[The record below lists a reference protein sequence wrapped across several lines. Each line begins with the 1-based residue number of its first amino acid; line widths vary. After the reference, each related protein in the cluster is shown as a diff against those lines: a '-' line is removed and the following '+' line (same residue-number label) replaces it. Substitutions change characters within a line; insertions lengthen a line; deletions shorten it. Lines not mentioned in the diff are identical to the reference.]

1 LRLWRGYPARATL
14 PGGGIGAGPRPSP
27 KLLTMEIEE
36 SARLLD
42 ELRKLLEEQDLGGLR
57 ERLPKTHPADL
68 AAALRELA
76 IPDQVTLFRQL
87 PREQAGAV
95 LSEMDNESLLALV
108 QALDQGEVS
117 GILDRMPPDEAA
129 DVVETLP
136 EEQAEQILDRMT
148 EQESEEVQELL
159 QYGESTAG
167 GIMTPEFVAVHED
180 MTVGQALDHLRKS
193 AIKEGV
199 FYVYVVDD
207 HDHLVGVV
215 PLRRLITAD
224 PTTSIQAI
232 RRPDVIGVTADTDQ
246 EEVARLVTKHN
257 LLAVPVVSRDNRLLG
272 TITVDD
278 VIDVIHE
285 EATEDIHRL
294 AGAAGDETI
303 FDPPAKV
310 VRRRLFWLLVN
321 LPTALLAASVVGL
334 FEPAIKELA
343 LLAVFMPIV
352 AGMGG
357 NAGIQTFTV
366 IVRAI
371 ALGDLTLANTRKVL
385 AREALIGVANGV
397 GTGLVA
403 GVIAY
408 LWKGHGLLG
417 LILGLAMITN
427 MLVAALAGTLI
438 PVVLK
443 LLRVDP
449 AVATGVIV
457 TTFTDCAGF
466 LSFLGLAT
474 VLLRFLQ

>member
-1 LRLWRGYPARATL
+1 
-14 PGGGIGAGPRPSP
+14 
-27 KLLTMEIEE
+27 MEVEE

-42 ELRKLLEEQDLGGLR
+42 ELRRLVEEHDAEQLR
-57 ERLPKTHPADL
+57 ERLAAIHPADL
-68 AAALRELA
+68 AAALRELP
-76 IPDQVTLFRQL
+76 IEQQVTLFRHL
-87 PREQAGAV
+87 ARETAGAV

-117 GILDRMPPDEAA
+117 AILDRMPPDEAA

-136 EEQAEQILDRMT
+136 EEQAEEILERMP
-148 EQESEEVQELL
+148 EAESEEIQELL

-180 MTVGQALDHLRKS
+180 MTVGQALDHVRK
-193 AIKEGV
+193 AVTKEGV

-207 HDHLVGVV
+207 HEHLVGVV

-224 PTTSIQAI
+224 PNTPVHAI
-232 RRPDVIGVTADTDQ
+232 RRPEVISVSADTDQ

-257 LLAVPVVSRDNRLLG
+257 LLAVPVVSRDNRLIG

-294 AGAAGDETI
+294 AGVAGDETI

-310 VRRRLFWLLVN
+310 IRRRLFWLLVN
-321 LPTALLAASVVGL
+321 LPTAVLASAVVGL
-334 FEPAIKELA
+334 FEPAIRELA

-371 ALGDLTLANTRKVL
+371 ALGDLSLANTRKVL
-385 AREALIGVANGV
+385 AREALIGIANGV

-403 GVIAY
+403 GTIAY

-417 LILGLAMITN
+417 VILALAMITN

-438 PVVLK
+438 PVALK

-474 VLLRFLQ
+474 ILLRFLQ

>member
-1 LRLWRGYPARATL
+1 MALEL
-14 PGGGIGAGPRPSP
+14 
-27 KLLTMEIEE
+27 EE
-36 SARLLD
+36 SAHLLAELRRLLD
-42 ELRKLLEEQDLGGLR
+42 AREADGLR
-57 ERLPKTHPADL
+57 ARLAEIHPADL
-68 AAALRELA
+68 AVVLRDLPIEE
-76 IPDQVTLFRQL
+76 QVILFRHL
-87 PREQAGAV
+87 DREQAGGV
-95 LSEMDNESLLALV
+95 LSEMDDESLLALV

-117 GILDRMPPDEAA
+117 EILDRMPPDEAA

-136 EEQAEQILDRMT
+136 EEQAEQILERMP
-148 EQESEEVQELL
+148 EAESEEIQELL

-180 MTVGQALDHLRKS
+180 MTVEQALDHVRK
-193 AIKEGV
+193 AVTKEGG
-199 FYVYVVDD
+199 FYIYVVDD
-207 HDHLVGVV
+207 HEHLVGVV

-224 PTTSIQAI
+224 PATPIRVI
-232 RRPDVIGVTADTDQ
+232 RRPDVISVSADTDQ
-246 EEVARLVTKHN
+246 EEVARLVTKHG
-257 LLAVPVVSRDNRLLG
+257 LLAVPVVSRENRLIG

-294 AGAAGDETI
+294 GGVSPDETI

-310 VRRRLFWLLVN
+310 VRRRFFWLLVN
-321 LPTALLAASVVGL
+321 LPTAILAASVVAV
-334 FEPAIKELA
+334 FEPAIQTVA
-343 LLAVFMPIV
+343 MLAVFMPIV

-371 ALGDLTLANTRKVL
+371 ALGNLTVANTRKVL
-385 AREALIGVANGV
+385 ARETLIGLANGV
-397 GTGLVA
+397 GTGLLA
-403 GVIAY
+403 GAIAY
-408 LWKGHGLLG
+408 AWKGNAMLG

-438 PVVLK
+438 PIALR
-443 LLRVDP
+443 LIRVDP
-449 AVATGVIV
+449 AVASGVIV

-474 VLLRFLQ
+474 AFLRFLR

>member
-1 LRLWRGYPARATL
+1 MDTEEPTRLLEDVR
-14 PGGGIGAGPRPSP
+14 
-27 KLLTMEIEE
+27 
-36 SARLLD
+36 ARLD
-42 ELRKLLEEQDLGGLR
+42 AQDLDALR
-57 ERLPKTHPADL
+57 ERLERAHPADV
-68 AAALRELA
+68 AAALREL
-76 IPDQVTLFRQL
+76 PLPEQVTVFRQL
-87 PREQAGAV
+87 HRESAGAV
-95 LSEMDNESLLALV
+95 LSEMDNETLLGLV

-117 GILDRMPPDEAA
+117 RILDRMPPDEAA

-136 EEQAEQILDRMT
+136 EEQAEQILEGMK
-148 EQESEEVQELL
+148 EEESEEVQELL
-159 QYGESTAG
+159 RYGESTAG

-180 MTVGQALDHLRKS
+180 MTVGQALDHLRK
-193 AIKEGV
+193 AATREGV

-224 PTTSIQAI
+224 PATPIHAI
-232 RRPDVIGVTADTDQ
+232 RRPDVLSVTADTDQ
-246 EEVARLVTKHN
+246 EEVAKLVTKHN
-257 LLAVPVVSRDNRLLG
+257 LLAVPVVSRENRLLG

-294 AGAAGDETI
+294 AGVAGDETI
-303 FDPPAKV
+303 FDPPTKV

-321 LPTALLAASVVGL
+321 LPTAILAASVVGL
-334 FEPAIKELA
+334 FEPAIHELA
-343 LLAVFMPIV
+343 VLAVFMPIV

-385 AREALIGVANGV
+385 AREAIIGIANGV

-403 GVIAY
+403 GAIAY
-408 LWKGHGLLG
+408 LWKGHAWLG

-438 PVVLK
+438 PVLLK
-443 LLRVDP
+443 ALRVDP

-474 VLLRFLQ
+474 LLLHLLQ

>member
-1 LRLWRGYPARATL
+1 
-14 PGGGIGAGPRPSP
+14 
-27 KLLTMEIEE
+27 MEIEE
-36 SARLLD
+36 TARLLE
-42 ELRKLLEEQDLGGLR
+42 ELRRLLADEAREGLP
-57 ERLPKTHPADL
+57 ELLAGTHPADL
-68 AAALRELA
+68 APALRELPLA
-76 IPDQVTLFRQL
+76 DQVTLLRFL

-95 LSEMDNESLLALV
+95 LYEMDDQTRLTLV
-108 QALDQGEVS
+108 EALDQGEVS
-117 GILDRMPPDEAA
+117 QILDRMPPDEAA

-136 EEQAEQILDRMT
+136 DEQASRILDLMPSR
-148 EQESEEVQELL
+148 ESSEIQDLL

-193 AIKEGV
+193 ATAEGI

-224 PTTSIQAI
+224 PATPVHAI
-232 RRPDVIGVTADTDQ
+232 RRTDVISVSAETDQ
-246 EEVARLVTKHN
+246 EEVAQLVTKHN
-257 LLAVPVVSRDNRLLG
+257 LMAVPVVSRENRLLG

-285 EATEDIHRL
+285 EATEDIHKL
-294 AGAAGDETI
+294 AGVAGDETI
-303 FDPPAKV
+303 FDPAGKA
-310 VRRRLFWLLVN
+310 VRRRLFWLFVN
-321 LPTALLAASVVGL
+321 LPTAILASLVVGL
-334 FEPAIKELA
+334 FEPSIQAVA
-343 LLAVFMPIV
+343 MLAVFMPIV

-385 AREALIGVANGV
+385 LREALIGLVNGI

-403 GVIAY
+403 GLIAY
-408 LWKGHGLLG
+408 LWKGSPLLG

-438 PVVLK
+438 PVALK
-443 LLRVDP
+443 RLRVDP

-457 TTFTDCAGF
+457 TTFTDCSGF

-474 VLLRFLQ
+474 LLLRFLQ

>member
-1 LRLWRGYPARATL
+1 
-14 PGGGIGAGPRPSP
+14 
-27 KLLTMEIEE
+27 MEVEE
-36 SARLLD
+36 SARLLE
-42 ELRKLLEEQDLGGLR
+42 ELRRLLEEPNHEQLR
-57 ERLPKTHPADL
+57 ERLAPIHPADL
-68 AAALRELA
+68 AAALRELPLA
-76 IPDQVTLFRQL
+76 QQVTVFRHL
-87 PREQAGAV
+87 SRETAGAV
-95 LSEMDNESLLALV
+95 LPEMDDESLVALV
-108 QALDQGEVS
+108 PALDQGEVTA
-117 GILDRMPPDEAA
+117 IIDRMPPDEAA

-136 EEQAEQILDRMT
+136 EAQAEEILDRLP
-148 EQESEEVQELL
+148 EAESEEIQELL

-180 MTVGQALDHLRKS
+180 MTVEQALDHVRK
-193 AIKEGV
+193 AVTREGV
-199 FYVYVVDD
+199 FYVYVVDG
-207 HDHLVGVV
+207 HEHLVGTV

-224 PTTSIQAI
+224 PGTAIHAI
-232 RRPDVIGVTADTDQ
+232 RRPEVISVSADTDQ
-246 EEVARLVTKHN
+246 EEVARLVTKHH
-257 LLAVPVVSRDNRLLG
+257 LLAVPVVSRENRLIG

-294 AGAAGDETI
+294 AGVAGDETI
-303 FDPPAKV
+303 FDPPVKV

-321 LPTALLAASVVGL
+321 LPTALLASAVVGM
-334 FEPAIKELA
+334 FEPTIQTLA

-371 ALGDLTLANTRKVL
+371 ALGDLSLANTRKVL
-385 AREALIGVANGV
+385 AREALIGIANGLA
-397 GTGLVA
+397 TGLVA
-403 GVIAY
+403 GTIAY

-417 LILGLAMITN
+417 VILALAMITN

-438 PVVLK
+438 PVGLR

-474 VLLRFLQ
+474 LLLRFLQ

>member
-1 LRLWRGYPARATL
+1 
-14 PGGGIGAGPRPSP
+14 
-27 KLLTMEIEE
+27 MEPMEAEE
-36 SARLLD
+36 TTGLVD
-42 ELRKLLEEQDLGGLR
+42 ELRGLLEEQDAGRLR
-57 ERLPKTHPADL
+57 ERLAAIHPADL
-68 AAALRELA
+68 ARALRELA
-76 IPDQVTLFRQL
+76 VGEQVTLFRHL
-87 PREQAGAV
+87 PRDQAGAV
-95 LSEMDNESLLALV
+95 LTEMDDPSLLALV

-117 GILDRMPPDEAA
+117 EILDRMPPDEAA

-136 EEQAEQILDRMT
+136 EEQAEQILDRLP
-148 EQESEEVQELL
+148 EKESEEIQELL

-180 MTVGQALDHLRKS
+180 MAVGQALEHLRKS
-193 AIKEGV
+193 ASGEGA

-224 PTTSIQAI
+224 PATPVHAI
-232 RRPDVIGVTADTDQ
+232 RRPDVVSVTADTDQ

-272 TITVDD
+272 TVTVDD

-285 EATEDIHRL
+285 EATEDIHKL
-294 AGAAGDETI
+294 AGVAGDETI
-303 FDPPAKV
+303 FDAPTKA
-310 VRRRLFWLLVN
+310 VRRRFFWLLVN
-321 LPTALLAASVVGL
+321 LPTALLAATVVGL
-334 FEPAIKELA
+334 FEASIREMA
-343 LLAVFMPIV
+343 VLAVFMPIV

-371 ALGDLTLANTRKVL
+371 ALGDLTLVNTRKILV
-385 AREALIGVANGV
+385 REALIGLANGI

-403 GVIAY
+403 GLIAY
-408 LWKGHGLLG
+408 LWKGNALLG

-427 MLVAALAGTLI
+427 MLVAGLAGTLI
-438 PVVLK
+438 PVALR

-457 TTFTDCAGF
+457 TTFTDCFGF

-474 VLLRFLQ
+474 LLLRFLQ

>member
-1 LRLWRGYPARATL
+1 VSIREATH
-14 PGGGIGAGPRPSP
+14 
-27 KLLTMEIEE
+27 LTE
-36 SARLLD
+36 
-42 ELRKLLEEQDLGGLR
+42 ELRRRLAADDVEGLAR
-57 ERLPKTHPADL
+57 VLSDAHPADL
-68 AAALRELA
+68 AAALREL
-76 IPDQVTLFRQL
+76 TLPEQATVLGRL

-95 LSEMDNESLLALV
+95 LYEMDDETRRQLV
-108 QALDQGEVS
+108 ETLDQGEVS
-117 GILDRMPPDEAA
+117 RILDQMPPDEAA
-129 DVVETLP
+129 DVVEALP
-136 EEQAEQILDRMT
+136 EERASQLLELMPSS
-148 EQESEEVQELL
+148 ESEEIQELL

-167 GIMTPEFVAVHED
+167 GIMTPEFVAVHEA

-193 AIKEGV
+193 VTTEGV
-199 FYVYVVDD
+199 FHVYVVDA

-224 PTTSIQAI
+224 PATPVDLI
-232 RRPDVIGVTADTDQ
+232 RRAEVVSVTADTDQ
-246 EEVARLVTKHN
+246 EEVARLVTRHH
-257 LLAVPVVSRDNRLLG
+257 LTAVPVVSRDNRLLG

-294 AGAAGDETI
+294 GGVSADETI
-303 FDPPAKV
+303 FDPTEKV

-321 LPTALLAASVVGL
+321 LPTAVLASSVVGL
-334 FEPAIKELA
+334 FEPSIHTLA
-343 LLAVFMPIV
+343 VLAVFMPIV

-366 IVRAI
+366 IVRAM

-385 AREALIGVANGV
+385 GREVMIGLANGI

-403 GVIAY
+403 GAIAY
-408 LWKGHGLLG
+408 VWKGKPLLG
-417 LILGLAMITN
+417 LVLGLAMVTN

-438 PVVLK
+438 PVALK
-443 LLRVDP
+443 RLRVDP

-457 TTFTDCAGF
+457 TTFTDCSGF

-474 VLLRFLQ
+474 LLLRFLQ

>member
-1 LRLWRGYPARATL
+1 MEAEETSRLQQEV
-14 PGGGIGAGPRPSP
+14 S
-27 KLLTMEIEE
+27 
-36 SARLLD
+36 RLLAD
-42 ELRKLLEEQDLGGLR
+42 PEPHPEQLTELLES
-57 ERLPKTHPADL
+57 THPADL
-68 AAALRELA
+68 ARVLRELP
-76 IPDQVTLFRQL
+76 IGDQVRLFRDL
-87 PREQAGAV
+87 PRERAGAV
-95 LSEMDNESLLALV
+95 LAEMDDDSLLELV

-117 GILDRMPPDEAA
+117 EILDRMPPDEAA

-136 EEQAEQILDRMT
+136 EAQAEQILDLMK
-148 EQESEEVQELL
+148 EEESEEVQELL
-159 QYGESTAG
+159 RYGESTAG

-180 MTVGQALDHLRKS
+180 MTVGQALDHVRKS
-193 AIKEGV
+193 AAAEGL

-224 PTTSIQAI
+224 PSTPVHAI
-232 RRPDVIGVTADTDQ
+232 RRADVVSVSADTDQ

-257 LLAVPVVSRDNRLLG
+257 LVAVPVVSKDNRLLG

-294 AGAAGDETI
+294 GGVAGDETI
-303 FDPPAKV
+303 FDPPTKV
-310 VRRRLFWLLVN
+310 VRRRFFWLLVN
-321 LPTALLAASVVGL
+321 LPTAILAASVVAL
-334 FEPAIKELA
+334 FEPAIQTA
-343 LLAVFMPIV
+343 AVLAVFMPIV

-385 AREALIGVANGV
+385 AREVLIGVANGV
-397 GTGLVA
+397 GTGLAA
-403 GVIAY
+403 GLIAY
-408 LWKGHGLLG
+408 LWKGNAWLG

-427 MLVAALAGTLI
+427 MLVAGLAGTLI
-438 PVVLK
+438 PVALK
-443 LLRVDP
+443 LIHVDP

-457 TTFTDCAGF
+457 TTFTDCFGF

-474 VLLRFLQ
+474 ALLRFLQ

>member
-1 LRLWRGYPARATL
+1 MDAQET
-14 PGGGIGAGPRPSP
+14 
-27 KLLTMEIEE
+27 E
-36 SARLLD
+36 RLL
-42 ELRKLLEEQDLGGLR
+42 ESLRKPLRDSDPDALGALLAE
-57 ERLPKTHPADL
+57 THPADL
-68 AAALRELA
+68 ARVLRELA
-76 IPDQVTLFRQL
+76 LPDQVAVIHQL
-87 PREQAGAV
+87 RREAAGAV
-95 LSEMDNESLLALV
+95 LYEMDDASRLALMEALG
-108 QALDQGEVS
+108 QADVS
-117 GILDRMPPDEAA
+117 RILGQMPPDEAA

-136 EEQAEQILDRMT
+136 EEQASQILHQMPPAAA
-148 EQESEEVQELL
+148 EEIEELL

-193 AIKEGV
+193 VTREGV
-199 FYVYVVDD
+199 FYVYVVDA
-207 HDHLVGVV
+207 HEHLVGVV

-224 PTTSIQAI
+224 PSTPVHVI
-232 RRPDVIGVTADTDQ
+232 RQTDVVSVTADTDQ
-246 EEVARLVTKHN
+246 EEVARLVTEHD

-294 AGAAGDETI
+294 GGVSADENI
-303 FDPPAKV
+303 FDPAPKV

-321 LPTALLAASVVGL
+321 LPTAVLAATVVGL
-334 FEPAIKELA
+334 FEPSIQALA
-343 LLAVFMPIV
+343 ALAVFMPIV

-385 AREALIGVANGV
+385 LRELLIGLANGA

-403 GVIAY
+403 GLIAY
-408 LWKGHGLLG
+408 VWKGDPVLG
-417 LILGLAMITN
+417 LILGLAMVTN
-427 MLVAALAGTLI
+427 MLVAALAGTLV
-438 PVVLK
+438 PVAMK

-449 AVATGVIV
+449 AVATGVVV

-474 VLLRFLQ
+474 LFLRFLRAP

>member
-1 LRLWRGYPARATL
+1 
-14 PGGGIGAGPRPSP
+14 
-27 KLLTMEIEE
+27 MEHEE
-36 SARLLD
+36 STHLLEDVRRLLD
-42 ELRKLLEEQDLGGLR
+42 QQAMGDLR
-57 ERLPKTHPADL
+57 ERLAKLHPADI
-68 AAALRELA
+68 AALLRELP
-76 IPDQVTLFRQL
+76 IPDQVTLFRLL
-87 PREQAGAV
+87 PRESAGAV

-108 QALDQGEVS
+108 QVLDQSEVS
-117 GILDRMPPDEAA
+117 DILDRMPPDEAA

-136 EEQAEQILDRMT
+136 EEKAEQILEEMKEET
-148 EQESEEVQELL
+148 SEEVQELL

-167 GIMTPEFVAVHED
+167 GIMTPEFVAVHEN
-180 MTVGQALDHLRKS
+180 MSVGEALDHVRK
-193 AIKEGV
+193 AGTREGV
-199 FYVYVVDD
+199 FYIYVVDH
-207 HDHLVGVV
+207 HDHLVGLV

-224 PTTSIQAI
+224 PATPIHAI
-232 RRPDVIGVTADTDQ
+232 RRPDVISVTADTDQ
-246 EEVARLVTKHN
+246 EEVARLVTKHS

-294 AGAAGDETI
+294 AGVAGDETI

-334 FEPAIKELA
+334 FEPAIHELA

-371 ALGDLTLANTRKVL
+371 ALGDVTLANTRKVL
-385 AREALIGVANGV
+385 AREALIGVANGI

-403 GVIAY
+403 GTIAY

-417 LILGLAMITN
+417 LVLGLAMVTN

-438 PVVLK
+438 PIALK
-443 LLRVDP
+443 LIRVDP

-474 VLLRFLQ
+474 LLIRLLH

>member
-1 LRLWRGYPARATL
+1 MSERTEGEEATRLLEDLRG
-14 PGGGIGAGPRPSP
+14 
-27 KLLTMEIEE
+27 
-36 SARLLD
+36 LLD
-42 ELRKLLEEQDLGGLR
+42 EGDVARLR
-57 ERLPKTHPADL
+57 ERLAATHPADL
-68 AAALRELA
+68 ARAFREHTVA
-76 IPDQVTLFRQL
+76 EQVTLFRHL
-87 PREQAGAV
+87 SRDQAGAV
-95 LSEMDNESLLALV
+95 LAEMDDQSLLDLV

-117 GILDRMPPDEAA
+117 RVLERMPPDEAA
-129 DVVETLP
+129 DVVESLP
-136 EEQAEQILDRMT
+136 EEQAEQILDLVK
-148 EQESEEVQELL
+148 EEESEEIQELL

-180 MTVGQALDHLRKS
+180 MTVGQALEHLRKS
-193 AIKEGV
+193 ASAEGV

-224 PTTSIQAI
+224 PATPVHAI
-232 RRPDVIGVTADTDQ
+232 RRPDVVSVTADTDQ

-294 AGAAGDETI
+294 AGVAGDETI
-303 FDPPAKV
+303 FDPPGKV

-321 LPTALLAASVVGL
+321 LPTAVLAATVVSV
-334 FEPAIKELA
+334 FEPAIQA
-343 LLAVFMPIV
+343 VAVLAVFMPIV

-385 AREALIGVANGV
+385 AREVLIGLANGI

-403 GVIAY
+403 AVIAY
-408 LWKGHGLLG
+408 LWKGSPLLG
-417 LILGLAMITN
+417 VILGLAMITN

-438 PVVLK
+438 PVALK
-443 LLRVDP
+443 RLRVDP

-457 TTFTDCAGF
+457 TTFTDCSGF

-474 VLLRFLQ
+474 LLLRFLQ

>member
-1 LRLWRGYPARATL
+1 
-14 PGGGIGAGPRPSP
+14 
-27 KLLTMEIEE
+27 MEIEE
-36 SARLLD
+36 SADRLD
-42 ELRKLLEEQDLGGLR
+42 ELRTLLAEQDVDGLR
-57 ERLPKTHPADL
+57 ERLERIHPADI
-68 AAALRELA
+68 AAVLRELS
-76 IPDQVTLFRQL
+76 IPDQVTLFRLL
-87 PREQAGAV
+87 PRESAGAV

-108 QALDQGEVS
+108 QALDQSEVS
-117 GILDRMPPDEAA
+117 EILDRMPPDEAA

-136 EEQAEQILDRMT
+136 EEKAEQILEGMK
-148 EQESEEVQELL
+148 EEESEEVQELL

-180 MTVGQALDHLRKS
+180 MTVGQALDHVRKS
-193 AIKEGV
+193 ATKEGV

-224 PTTSIQAI
+224 PATPIHAI
-232 RRPDVIGVTADTDQ
+232 RRPDVFSVSADTDQ
-246 EEVARLVTKHN
+246 EEVARLVTKHS
-257 LLAVPVVSRDNRLLG
+257 LLAVPVVSRENRLLG

-294 AGAAGDETI
+294 AGVAGDETI
-303 FDPPAKV
+303 FDPTPKV

-321 LPTALLAASVVGL
+321 LPTAILAASVVGL
-334 FEPAIKELA
+334 FEPAIQELA
-343 LLAVFMPIV
+343 VLAVFMPIV

-366 IVRAI
+366 IVRAM

-385 AREALIGVANGV
+385 AREILIGLANGA

-403 GVIAY
+403 GTIAY
-408 LWKGHGLLG
+408 LWKGQAVLG

-443 LLRVDP
+443 VIRVDP

-474 VLLRFLQ
+474 LMIQLLH

>member
-1 LRLWRGYPARATL
+1 MEREETGRLP
-14 PGGGIGAGPRPSP
+14 
-27 KLLTMEIEE
+27 E
-36 SARLLD
+36 
-42 ELRKLLEEQDLGGLR
+42 ELRELLSGDP
-57 ERLPKTHPADL
+57 ERLARRLAETHPADL
-68 AAALRELA
+68 ARALCELERA
-76 IPDQVTLFRQL
+76 EQVPLLRQL
-87 PREQAGAV
+87 PQAQAGAV
-95 LSEMDNESLLALV
+95 LYEMDGEARRVLLEAM
-108 QALDQGEVS
+108 DRGEVS
-117 GILDRMPPDEAA
+117 QILDRMPPDEAA

-136 EEQAEQILDRMT
+136 DEQASEILGLLPEKD
-148 EQESEEVQELL
+148 SEEIQELL
-159 QYGESTAG
+159 RYGDSTAG

-180 MTVGQALDHLRKS
+180 MTVAQALDHLRKS
-193 AIKEGV
+193 ATGPATGEGI
-199 FYVYVVDD
+199 FYVYVVDA

-224 PTTSIQAI
+224 PGTPIHAI
-232 RRPDVIGVTADTDQ
+232 RERSVVSVDAETDQ

-257 LLAVPVVSRDNRLLG
+257 LLAVPVVNRQNRLLG

-294 AGAAGDETI
+294 GGVAGDETI
-303 FDPPAKV
+303 FDPTPKV

-321 LPTALLAASVVGL
+321 LPTALLAATVVGL
-334 FEPAIKELA
+334 FEPAIQSVA
-343 LLAVFMPIV
+343 VLAVFMPIV

-371 ALGDLTLANTRKVL
+371 ALGDLTVANTRRVL
-385 AREALIGVANGV
+385 VREVLIGLANGV

-403 GVIAY
+403 GLIAY
-408 LWKGHGLLG
+408 AWTGTPLLG

-438 PVVLK
+438 PVALK
-443 LLRVDP
+443 LFRVDP

-457 TTFTDCAGF
+457 TTFTDCSGF

-474 VLLRFLQ
+474 LFLRFLQ

>member
-1 LRLWRGYPARATL
+1 V
-14 PGGGIGAGPRPSP
+14 
-27 KLLTMEIEE
+27 EVEE
-36 SARLLD
+36 SARLLE
-42 ELRKLLEEQDLGGLR
+42 ELRRRLEEADHEQLR
-57 ERLPKTHPADL
+57 ERLAAIHPADL
-68 AAALRELA
+68 AAALRELPLA
-76 IPDQVTLFRQL
+76 QQVTVFRHL
-87 PREQAGAV
+87 SREMAGAV
-95 LSEMDNESLLALV
+95 LAEMDDESLVALV
-108 QALDQGEVS
+108 PALDQGEVTA
-117 GILDRMPPDEAA
+117 IIDRMPLDEAA

-136 EEQAEQILDRMT
+136 DEQAEEILDRLP
-148 EQESEEVQELL
+148 EAESEEIQELL

-180 MTVGQALDHLRKS
+180 MTVEQALDHVRK
-193 AIKEGV
+193 AVTREGV

-207 HDHLVGVV
+207 HEHLVGVV

-224 PTTSIQAI
+224 PGTPIHAI
-232 RRPDVIGVTADTDQ
+232 RRPEVISVSADTDQ
-246 EEVARLVTKHN
+246 EEVARLVTKHH
-257 LLAVPVVSRDNRLLG
+257 LLAVPVVSRDNRLIG

-294 AGAAGDETI
+294 AGVAGDETI
-303 FDPPAKV
+303 FDPPTKV

-321 LPTALLAASVVGL
+321 LPTALLASAVVGM
-334 FEPAIKELA
+334 FEPAIQTLA

-366 IVRAI
+366 IVRAM
-371 ALGDLTLANTRKVL
+371 ALGDLSLANTRKVL
-385 AREALIGVANGV
+385 AREALIGIANGL

-403 GVIAY
+403 GAIAY

-417 LILGLAMITN
+417 VILALAMITN

-438 PVVLK
+438 PVGLK

-474 VLLRFLQ
+474 MLLRFLQ